1 MQCKNC
7 FYHLIDDEEKF
18 YICPECFELIE
29 DNLPNDKNKK
39 VELYRISRVVKDRVE
54 SKFNY
59 NPTSCAVQ

>member
-39 VELYRISRVVKDRVE
+39 VEIYRE
-54 SKFNY
+54 ELL
-59 NPTSCAVQ
+59 